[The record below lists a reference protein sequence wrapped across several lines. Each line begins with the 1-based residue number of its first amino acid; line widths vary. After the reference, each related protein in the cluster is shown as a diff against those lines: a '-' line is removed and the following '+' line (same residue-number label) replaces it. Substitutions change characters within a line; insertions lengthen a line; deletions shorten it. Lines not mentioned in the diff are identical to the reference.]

1 MIMDEYYY
9 YKQIDILGNVI
20 ALLTCD
26 THLESSESQI
36 EITEEEYNE
45 LLAAMQEEEEDA

>member
-1 MIMDEYYY
+1 MATIYF

-36 EITEEEYNE
+36 EITEDEYNE
-45 LLAAMQEEEEDA
+45 LMEGMVDD

>member
-1 MIMDEYYY
+1 MYY

-26 THLESSESQI
+26 THLESSEFQI

-45 LLAAMQEEEEDA
+45 LLQQMGAEE

>member
-1 MIMDEYYY
+1 MPVYY
-9 YKQIDILGNVI
+9 YKQIDILGKVL

-26 THLESSESQI
+26 THLESSDSQV

-45 LLAAMQEEEEDA
+45 LLAGMVDD

>member
-1 MIMDEYYY
+1 MYY
-9 YKQIDILGNVI
+9 YKQIDEQGNITAV
-20 ALLTCD
+20 LTCD

-45 LLAAMQEEEEDA
+45 LLQQMGAEE

>member
-1 MIMDEYYY
+1 MFY
-9 YKQIDILGNVI
+9 YKQIDILGNII

-36 EITEEEYNE
+36 EITEEEYNR
-45 LLAAMQEEEEDA
+45 LLEEMQEEEDDA

>member
-1 MIMDEYYY
+1 MYY
-9 YKQIDILGNVI
+9 YKQIDTFGMVI

-26 THLESSESQI
+26 THLESSETQI

-45 LLAAMQEEEEDA
+45 LLEGMADA